1 MSWAKPNSTRPP
13 CFAAT
18 DISMTSVR
26 YRSLRSL
33 CAHPAAFQL
42 SRKGESQLLRPEIS
56 PSRRSMTPHHFW
68 KTRSH
73 QKSASMGCGERNIEE
88 ASALVVHFALD
99 RRCSSLNFI
108 SMLNTARRTHSE
120 AEGEAVVRR
129 GRRRNGRP
137 QRKRQRTTKAIR
149 SSGHPRP
156 SRARESHCRAGR
168 PTARLPLRQSES
180 NRGRHRP

>member
-13 CFAAT
+13 CFAVTGIPAIT
-18 DISMTSVR
+18 VR
-26 YRSLRSL
+26 YRSLRSP
-33 CAHPAAFQL
+33 CARPAAFQL

-120 AEGEAVVRR
+120 AEGEAIVRR

-137 QRKRQRTTKAIR
+137 QRKRQRTTKSIR
-149 SSGHPRP
+149 SSGHPQL
-156 SRARESHCRAGR
+156 SRARESRCQAGR

-180 NRGRHRP
+180 NRGRRRP

>member
-1 MSWAKPNSTRPP
+1 MSWAWPNSSHLSR
-13 CFAAT
+13 FAVTGISAT
-18 DISMTSVR
+18 TVR
-26 YRSLRSL
+26 YRSLRSP
-33 CAHPAAFQL
+33 CNHPAAFQL
-42 SRKGESQLLRPEIS
+42 QRKGTSERRRSKIS
-56 PSRRSMTPHHFW
+56 PSRRSETPHHFW

-73 QKSASMGCGERNIEE
+73 QKSASMGCGECNIEE
-88 ASALVVHFALD
+88 ASAMVVYFVLD

-137 QRKRQRTTKAIR
+137 RRKRQRTTKAIR
-149 SSGHPRP
+149 FSGHPQP
-156 SRARESHCRAGR
+156 SRARGSRCRAGR
-168 PTARLPLRQSES
+168 PTARLPPRQSES